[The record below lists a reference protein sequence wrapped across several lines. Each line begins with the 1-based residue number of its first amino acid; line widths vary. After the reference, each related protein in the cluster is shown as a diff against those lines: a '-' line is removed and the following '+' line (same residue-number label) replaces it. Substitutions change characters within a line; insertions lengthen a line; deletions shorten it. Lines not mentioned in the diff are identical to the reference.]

1 MRKRTGV
8 TLVRGMITGFIF
20 TFHPPGGIFSWIRLP
35 QLFITSP
42 QCMIELPT
50 WSVPT
55 SSFTHSSCHRPFTN
69 STFHCPFTSLTDHR
83 PFASSSCHQPFTN
96 STYHRLFT
104 KSSCLCQFTAINAP
118 IHYQPSTD
126 VHSFSFT
133 SNYTFVFTHSFKYIY
148 IYILYTF
155 IYQMHYKKCN
165 PVHYVCLPLIG
176 CIFSEH
182 SSMCLC
188 PPSHPIQFSSINLKM
203 SSIHLAVLVLSH
215 STIWSSMFFFI
226 VCTTFPSIQSFITF
240 TT

>member
-69 STFHCPFTSLTDHR
+69 STFHCPFTSLPDHR

-148 IYILYTF
+148 IYS
-155 IYQMHYKKCN
+155 IY
-165 PVHYVCLPLIG
+165 
-176 CIFSEH
+176 CIH
-182 SSMCLC
+182 SSIICITKNAIQSTMFVC
-188 PPSHPIQFSSINLKM
+188 PLLVAFSQ
-203 SSIHLAVLVLSH
+203 SIHPCVCAPPLTQSNLVLS
-215 STIWSSMFFFI
+215 T
-226 VCTTFPSIQSFITF
+226 
-240 TT
+240 

>member
-1 MRKRTGV
+1 MHDWITN
-8 TLVRGMITGFIF
+8 LVRPNQLIHPFILSPSIHQFNLSLSIHQF
-20 TFHPPGGIFSWIRLP
+20 TRSPSIR
-35 QLFITSP
+35 QFILSP
-42 QCMIELPT
+42 TIHQFNLSPSIHQIIL
-50 WSVPT
+50 SL
-55 SSFTHSSCHRPFTN
+55 SIHRYKCAN
-69 STFHCPFTSLTDHR
+69 SLSAVHRCPFI
-83 PFASSSCHQPFTN
+83 
-96 STYHRLFT
+96 
-104 KSSCLCQFTAINAP
+104 QF
-118 IHYQPSTD
+118 YVQLYVR
-126 VHSFSFT
+126 VHT
-133 SNYTFVFTHSFKYIY
+133 VIQIYLYIQ
-148 IYILYTF
+148 YILYTF
-155 IYQMHYKKCN
+155 IYHMHYKKCN